1 MIYRV
6 LSTLLACLAIATYA
20 NGQQARSF
28 PCGGGTVAYLAQNN
42 RMENVFSMPGFQVF
56 IMVADSA
63 QPIEALYAADKMR
76 LISPAGMGDY
86 ACFYYLPNHVIAQ
99 GFQRLDTFIN
109 HIYDADFI
117 DRNRIAIVIG
127 PRSAMQFCATAQHSS
142 NFDTGVY
149 VLGEGADNPCPEYL
163 HMAGNN
169 LAVWRHSQ
177 ASFENKPDKYSVPML
192 VEMEQA
198 VEQRKQQQRQ
208 FAASH
213 FGKKAF
219 AVVSVGPQHISGH
232 QRVAFDTATLVDFT
246 DYKAV
251 WSFSGGYHLTDR
263 VAVQAGFSF
272 LYSGK
277 QKQVDSIDW
286 DDPDGIKIT
295 GSGKAAAMYRYGL
308 GLRVLPIVRPAG
320 SLFVDMIGGQQ
331 RALAGGGTATR
342 IIGGGGSNTN
352 VITKQQRSGYCLSLS
367 GGGVFMVS
375 PLIGLHGAL
384 SFNHAPLKS
393 PIGSVEGFSGWSVS
407 FGLSF
412 YFNTQKRI

>member
-6 LSTLLACLAIATYA
+6 LPALLAWLAFAGFA

-28 PCGGGTVAYLAQNN
+28 QCEGNTVAYLAQNN

-86 ACFYYLPNHVIAQ
+86 ACFYYLPNQVLAQ
-99 GFQRLDTFIN
+99 GFQQLDSFIN
-109 HIYDADFI
+109 HIYHKDFI
-117 DRNRIAIVIG
+117 DRNRVAIVVG
-127 PRSAMQFCATAQHSS
+127 ARSAKQLCAAAQRPS
-142 NFDTGVY
+142 NFDLGLY
-149 VLGEGADNPCPEYL
+149 VLGEGADNPCPQSL
-163 HMAGNN
+163 HWAGNN
-169 LAVWRHSQ
+169 LAVWRRCQ
-177 ASFENKPDKYSVPML
+177 ASYEGKPDKYTVPML
-192 VEMEQA
+192 VEMERA
-198 VEQRKQQQRQ
+198 VEQRKQQQHR

-213 FGKKAF
+213 FGGKAF
-219 AVVSVGPQHISGH
+219 AAVSVGPQFISQH
-232 QRVAFDTATLVDFT
+232 QQVAFDTATLVDFT
-246 DYKAV
+246 DYKTV
-251 WSFSGGYHLTDR
+251 WSFSGGYHLTDHL
-263 VAVQAGFSF
+263 AVQAGFSF
-272 LYSGK
+272 QYSGK

-286 DDPDGIKIT
+286 DDPNGIKIT

-308 GLRVLPIVRPAG
+308 GLRILPIVRPTG
-320 SLFVDMIGGQQ
+320 SLFVDMMGGHQ

-352 VITKQQRSGYCLSLS
+352 EVTKQKRSGYYLSVS
-367 GGGVFMVS
+367 GGGVFMLS

-384 SFNHAPLKS
+384 GFTHAPLKS
-393 PIGSVEGFSGWSVS
+393 PIGSVEGFSGWSAS

-412 YFNTQKRI
+412 YFNTQKRQ